1 MQNRAWIAAVLF
13 PLLLAGCR
21 QADGPMPEANG
32 EVPNRLSDITRD
44 LQSVARGDMQA
55 RQDLADDV
63 TVFVDAGKESRQAVN
78 ELSRRTAEVVDG
90 SRLSDQTAQRLA
102 HQLWTAAAARELSQ
116 RQVEVLQGDMHALLV
131 EIGVPEERAENVAT
145 QVGEVQR
152 LVTNRPKRW
161 YQVF

>member
-1 MQNRAWIAAVLF
+1 
-13 PLLLAGCR
+13 
-21 QADGPMPEANG
+21 MPEANG

-63 TVFVDAGKESRQAVN
+63 TVFVDAGKEPRQAVN

-116 RQVEVLQGDMHALLV
+116 RQVQALQGDMHALLV